1 MGFPAVRHRRL
12 RQNSAIR
19 DLVRETRLGV
29 DDFIAPLFVANCNGK
44 EEISSLPGQYR
55 MNVDSVL
62 EEVSELK
69 SLGVKGVLL
78 FGIPDHKDETGS
90 GSCDNNGI
98 IQQTIKA
105 IKNQNKEMLVVADLC
120 FCEYTSHGHCG
131 VIVNNDVDN
140 DLTLIETRK
149 QAISL
154 AEAGADIIAPSGM
167 MDGMVGEI
175 RHGLDEEG
183 FCNTSIMSYSAKYA
197 SAFYGPFREA
207 VNSAPSFGDRRTYQ
221 MDPAN
226 ALEAMREVE
235 SDIAEGADIVMIK
248 PALSY
253 MDIIARVKDTFSIP
267 VAAYNVSGEY
277 AMIKAAAEKGWI
289 DEERVVLEML
299 TSLKRAGSDIIISY
313 FTKDIAKRL

>member
-55 MNVDSVL
+55 MNIDSVL

-78 FGIPDHKDETGS
+78 FGIPDHKDEIGS
-90 GSCDNNGI
+90 GACDSNGI

-131 VIVNNDVDN
+131 VIVNDDVDN

-149 QAISL
+149 QAVSL
-154 AEAGADIIAPSGM
+154 AHAGADIIAPSGM
-167 MDGMVGEI
+167 MDGMVSEI

-183 FCNTSIMSYSAKYA
+183 FSNTLIMSYSAKYA

-207 VNSAPSFGDRRTYQ
+207 VDSTPSFGDRRTYQ

-235 SDIAEGADIVMIK
+235 SDIAEGSDIVMVK

-277 AMIKAAAEKGWI
+277 AMIKAAAQNGWI